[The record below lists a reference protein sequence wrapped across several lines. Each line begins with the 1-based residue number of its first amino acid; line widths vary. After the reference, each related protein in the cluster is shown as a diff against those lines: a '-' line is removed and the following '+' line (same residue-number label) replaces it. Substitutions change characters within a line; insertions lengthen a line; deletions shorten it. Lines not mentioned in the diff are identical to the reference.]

1 MHVAVE
7 PEAAAMPVVET
18 VAETDVAPIQV
29 AGRFIESDYGIK
41 LTEEGLRSLE
51 GEKWVFDEVIDFVYS
66 EFSSQFMSKQDILF
80 VQPSIAHL
88 MTNLPADSNP
98 LRTLDPGNNNLLL
111 FPVNNSEEHERGDGG
126 THWSLVVLRVDR
138 SHNQCRFVHHDSIV
152 NMNRGAAER
161 LFGNLKQLFSSFHS
175 TFIEGQTPQQA
186 NGYDYVVLVIAVIQ
200 DSLLVE
206 QGKEW
211 TKDRHRLV

>member
-51 GEKWVFDEVIDFVYS
+51 GEKWVFDEAIDFVYS
-66 EFSSQFMSKQDILF
+66 ESSSQFMSMQDFLF

-98 LRTLDPGNNNLLL
+98 LRTLDLGNNNLLL
-111 FPVNNSEEHERGDGG
+111 YLVNNSEKHERGDRG
-126 THWSLVVLRVDR
+126 TYWSLVVLRVNR
-138 SHNQCRFVHHDSIV
+138 SHNQCRFIH
-152 NMNRGAAER
+152 
-161 LFGNLKQLFSSFHS
+161 
-175 TFIEGQTPQQA
+175 QTA
-186 NGYDYVVLVIAVIQ
+186 L
-200 DSLLVE
+200 
-206 QGKEW
+206 
-211 TKDRHRLV
+211 